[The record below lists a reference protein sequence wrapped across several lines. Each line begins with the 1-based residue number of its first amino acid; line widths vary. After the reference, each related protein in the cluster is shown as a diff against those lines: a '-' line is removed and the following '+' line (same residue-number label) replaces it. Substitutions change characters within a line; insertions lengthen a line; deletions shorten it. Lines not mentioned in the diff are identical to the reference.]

1 MANLVP
7 DFSGIQ
13 ANTSG
18 ALRNLL
24 DANRAVTESYM
35 APVDRLE
42 RYAKEAELRDR
53 LEKEDV
59 LKAEALAYSRGR
71 DAKNDLIAKE
81 DRDYLLGQRKNKEDF
96 IKSISEPGVD
106 ALDDTILKRTNDLAA
121 SKWNEANPISDTDA
135 AKLNDYYVKNQKILA
150 PTLDPENL
158 RSYIG
163 SQALKYG
170 VDPSTATS
178 TYEMFKPDKKETG
191 LTDMEKLLIQNELGM
206 QRDVNKLN
214 AEKALGNEKYDGKS
228 GNGGSGSSSRKNAD
242 GSAKNL
248 AEVLADA
255 SKIKTEDSWMNALNP
270 FVTSESEDVRDLAQK
285 LYNENYDGKDIINVL
300 TSSIVDGKLD
310 EDRLK
315 NVLKDVKIPVSKS
328 DASSTAG
335 ALEKVEYKP
344 AIDLQS
350 MIAKSTKVD
359 KGKLAEDMFE
369 REFGIPK
376 GKSGLSYSRPTSG
389 AIDSYIPKSLP
400 KEYESAY
407 SSLIGKEGTDT
418 KGKYVG
424 YGQFEEKT
432 ATQYL
437 QQLGRTWSDF
447 KSDPYLQKEITAM
460 HMVDNAE
467 RLKKNDIEPN
477 DTNLY
482 MVHNLGEPTA
492 LKVLKGKTLDTSDYH
507 KILNQLSNKEIGV
520 NLPRFA
526 NTAENKEKGVV
537 GQIDIT
543 KAKAMVKTGELPA
556 FDNIDASA
564 LWMNKFGKKYDYIEN
579 VSKEPFDVSKKD
591 TKEQTIVDRFQEI
604 NKLYGKDSQKAIEEK
619 AKAKE
624 EINRTFKLRDLMN
637 SSSKAPDKI
646 DEFLSG
652 EKVDKDRILENYSSA
667 KLIQDSGTNQYGAK
681 EWVTSNIDTGR
692 YVDIADKSK
701 GYSSKIAN
709 VATSL
714 RQDGFKDTNSILE
727 LISYMPEGKDKDAV
741 ANVYHYKMMQSNSE
755 DGEAYRKAIADKQ
768 LSDAGWL
775 AASVITSA
783 VPIGT
788 AFKGA
793 SVLKNAASTKAAEI
807 ATSKAQAELAK
818 QATKRKL
825 DDAMQSKLN
834 LEKRLDEL
842 SLKKNTK
849 DVANETR
856 KLESEWKRV
865 QDYINNL
872 K

>member
-1 MANLVP
+1 MASLVP

-13 ANTSG
+13 ANTSS

-42 RYAKEAELRDR
+42 RYAKEAEAKRILDEDRALKLEDR
-53 LEKEDV
+53 L
-59 LKAEALAYSRGR
+59 YSRAR
-71 DAKNDLIAKE
+71 DERNDKIAQE

-96 IKSISEPGVD
+96 MKSISEPGVD
-106 ALDDTILKRTNDLAA
+106 ALDDTILKRTNDLVA
-121 SKWNEANPISDTDA
+121 SKWNEANPISDADA
-135 AKLNDYYVKNQKILA
+135 AKLNDYYVKNQKILN

-170 VDPSTATS
+170 IDPSTATS

-228 GNGGSGSSSRKNAD
+228 GISGAKKDKAGAIGSDFASNAAELNKLELDTDVIDAFGATPEKEKALNLYTELSKTYNPKDVANVIKASISNGG
-242 GSAKNL
+242 
-248 AEVLADA
+248 E
-255 SKIKTEDSWMNALNP
+255 
-270 FVTSESEDVRDLAQK
+270 
-285 LYNENYDGKDIINVL
+285 INNDTLKSLL
-300 TSSIVDGKLD
+300 T
-310 EDRLK
+310 
-315 NVLKDVKIPVSKS
+315 NIPANVSKS
-328 DASSTAG
+328 DASSTTG

-344 AIDLQS
+344 SIDLQS

-359 KGKLAEDMFE
+359 KGQLAEDMFE

-376 GKSGLSYSRPTSG
+376 GKSGVSYSRPTSG
-389 AIDSYIPKSLP
+389 AIDNYVPKSLP

-432 ATQYL
+432 ATPYL
-437 QQLGRTWSDF
+437 QQLGKTWSDF

-520 NLPRFA
+520 ELPRFA

-564 LWMNKFGKKYDYIEN
+564 LWMNKFGKKDDYIEN

-591 TKEQTIVDRFQEI
+591 TKEQAIVDRFQEI

-624 EINRTFKLRDLMN
+624 DINRTFKLRDLMN
-637 SSSKAPDKI
+637 STSKAPNKI
-646 DEFLSG
+646 DEVLSG

-692 YVDIADKSK
+692 YVDIADKAK

-709 VATSL
+709 VATRL
-714 RQDGFKDTNSILE
+714 REDGFKDTNSILE

-775 AASVITSA
+775 AANVITSA
-783 VPIGT
+783 VPIGA

-793 SVLKNAASTKAAEI
+793 SVLKNAASTKAAKT
-807 ATSKAQAELAK
+807 ATSKAQAELAE

>member
-1 MANLVP
+1 MASLVP

-42 RYAKEAELRDR
+42 RYAKEAEAKRILDEDRAFKLEDR
-53 LEKEDV
+53 L
-59 LKAEALAYSRGR
+59 YSRAR
-71 DAKNDLIAKE
+71 DERNDKIAQE

-96 IKSISEPGVD
+96 MKSISEPGVD

-121 SKWNEANPISDTDA
+121 SKWNEANPISDADA

-170 VDPSTATS
+170 IDPSIATS

-228 GNGGSGSSSRKNAD
+228 GNTTTGAKKDKAGAIGSDFASNA
-242 GSAKNL
+242 
-248 AEVLADA
+248 AELNKLELDTDIIDA
-255 SKIKTEDSWMNALNP
+255 FGATSEKEKALN
-270 FVTSESEDVRDLAQK
+270 
-285 LYNENYDGKDIINVL
+285 LYTELSKTYNP
-300 TSSIVDGKLD
+300 
-310 EDRLK
+310 
-315 NVLKDVKIPVSKS
+315 KDVANVIKASISSGGEINNDTLKSLLTNIPANVSKS
-328 DASSTAG
+328 DANSPSG

-359 KGKLAEDMFE
+359 KGQLAEDMFE

-376 GKSGLSYSRPTSG
+376 GKSGVSYSRPTSG
-389 AIDSYIPKSLP
+389 AIDSYVPKSLP

-432 ATQYL
+432 ATPYL
-437 QQLGRTWSDF
+437 QQLGKTWSDF
-447 KSDPYLQKEITAM
+447 KSDPYLQKEVTAM

-492 LKVLKGKTLDTSDYH
+492 LKVLKGKALDTSDYH

-520 NLPRFA
+520 ELPRFA

-564 LWMNKFGKKYDYIEN
+564 LWMNKFGKKNDYIEN

-591 TKEQTIVDRFQEI
+591 TKEQAIVDRFQEI
-604 NKLYGKDSQKAIEEK
+604 NKLYGKNSQKSIEEK

-624 EINRTFKLRDLMN
+624 DINRTFKLRDLMN

-646 DEFLSG
+646 DEVLSG

-681 EWVTSNIDTGR
+681 EWATSNIDTGR
-692 YVDIADKSK
+692 YVDIADKAK

-709 VATSL
+709 VATRL

-783 VPIGT
+783 VPIGA

-842 SLKKNTK
+842 ALKKNTK

>member
-42 RYAKEAELRDR
+42 RYAKEAEAKRILDEDRAFKLEDR
-53 LEKEDV
+53 L
-59 LKAEALAYSRGR
+59 YSRAR
-71 DAKNDLIAKE
+71 DERNDKIAQE

-96 IKSISEPGVD
+96 MKSISEPGVD
-106 ALDDTILKRTNDLAA
+106 ALDDTILKRTNELVA
-121 SKWNEANPISDTDA
+121 SKWNEANPISDADA
-135 AKLNDYYVKNQKILA
+135 AKLNDYYVKNQKILN

-178 TYEMFKPDKKETG
+178 IYEMFKPDKKETG

-228 GNGGSGSSSRKNAD
+228 GNTTTGAKKDKAGAIGSDFASNA
-242 GSAKNL
+242 
-248 AEVLADA
+248 AELNKLELDTDVIDA
-255 SKIKTEDSWMNALNP
+255 LGA
-270 FVTSESEDVRDLAQK
+270 TSEKEKALG
-285 LYNENYDGKDIINVL
+285 LYTNLSKTY
-300 TSSIVDGKLD
+300 SP
-310 EDRLK
+310 
-315 NVLKDVKIPVSKS
+315 KDVANVIKASISSGGEINDNTVKTLLLNIPTNVSKS
-328 DASSTAG
+328 DANSPSG

-344 AIDLQS
+344 SIDLQS

-369 REFGIPK
+369 REFGIQK
-376 GKSGLSYSRPTSG
+376 GKSSGSSSNDNESGRVPIVEKNGKVSRVEGIPDSLQLNEGL
-389 AIDSYIPKSLP
+389 KL
-400 KEYESAY
+400 KAY
-407 SSLIGKEGTDT
+407 DDAGGLA
-418 KGKYVG
+418 VG
-424 YGQFEEKT
+424 YGYNYSTKSTPELIK
-432 ATQYL
+432 
-437 QQLGRTWSDF
+437 DF
-447 KSDPYLQKEITAM
+447 KQAGL
-460 HMVDNAE
+460 
-467 RLKKNDIEPN
+467 
-477 DTNLY
+477 
-482 MVHNLGEPTA
+482 
-492 LKVLKGKTLDTSDYH
+492 SDYLLEDVVDGK
-507 KILNQLSNKEIGV
+507 KITLTKDEANRLAQVAYKNHGVNKADKLINNFDKLDPLMQEIAADMAYRGDLVPGENGYRGTLSN
-520 NLPRFA
+520 L
-526 NTAENKEKGVV
+526 
-537 GQIDIT
+537 
-543 KAKAMVKTGELPA
+543 L
-556 FDNIDASA
+556 
-564 LWMNKFGKKYDYIEN
+564 
-579 VSKEPFDVSKKD
+579 
-591 TKEQTIVDRFQEI
+591 EQGDI
-604 NKLYGKDSQKAIEEK
+604 NKLYDYVDNSSKVPQAVKNRLGNILTVERDKPKDNIKDLFEK
-619 AKAKE
+619 VE
-624 EINRTFKLRDLMN
+624 DN

-646 DEFLSG
+646 DKVLFG

-667 KLIQDSGTNQYGAK
+667 KLMQDSGTNQYGVK
-681 EWVTSNIDTGR
+681 EWATSGVDTGR
-692 YVDIADKSK
+692 YVDIADKAK

-709 VATSL
+709 VATRL
-714 RQDGFKDTNSILE
+714 RQDGFKDTDSILE
-727 LISYMPEGKDKDAV
+727 LISHMPEGKDKDAV

-783 VPIGT
+783 VPIGA

-793 SVLKNAASTKAAEI
+793 SVLNNAASTKAAKT
-807 ATSKAQAELAK
+807 ATSKAQSELAK

-842 SLKKNTK
+842 ALKKNTK
-849 DVANETR
+849 DVFNETR

-865 QDYINNL
+865 QYYINNL